1 MRDLTDSEAEAIFI
15 RVLAIETSLLELRAE
30 LKELA
35 EVVAETKEAVKSLSN
50 ICRRDRVRFPDA
62 REERA
67 GKLMKPRLLGHLE
80 TAALLTPR
88 DDGNSVP
95 KIHLRPWIVGSNS
108 SDADMKEVQNQR
120 IACGWNY
127 ERVPIWQDEIQRGYR
142 RLWFIHIQ
150 TPEPLGEPAGMISL
164 NLYDPVDS
172 SVANLRAPP
181 PHTGDRVEIG
191 SLFVYPKHRRRGIG
205 EAAIRELERVAEEV
219 GADTITMNTAAVG
232 ESMRRYER
240 MGYRQYKKE
249 RKYPLEVVHA
259 LGLSEDYCDAAFLE
273 KKLVV

>member
-1 MRDLTDSEAEAIFI
+1 MLELEAE
-15 RVLAIETSLLELRAE
+15 LS
-30 LKELA
+30 ELA
-35 EVVAETKEAVKSLSN
+35 RMLAEIKEDLETLPNVV
-50 ICRRDRVRFPDA
+50 CRTYSVPFADA
-62 REERA
+62 REERTRN
-67 GKLMKPRLLGHLE
+67 GKMMRRAKTLEDFEVQAKPRKVITNE

-120 IACGWNY
+120 IACGWNF
-127 ERVPIWQDEIQRGYR
+127 ERIPIWQDEIQRGYR
-142 RLWFIHIQ
+142 HLWLIHVQ
-150 TPEPLGEPAGMISL
+150 TPEGLGEPAGMISL
-164 NLYDPVDS
+164 NLYDPADS
-172 SVANLRAPP
+172 SVANLRAPA

-191 SLFVYPKHRRRGIG
+191 SLFVYPKHRCRGIG
-205 EAAIRELERVAEEV
+205 EAAIRELERVAKEI
-219 GADTITMNTAAVG
+219 GADTVTMNTAAVG

-273 KKLVV
+273 KKLVA